1 MKNCGIC
8 RSSDRSATCQT
19 KGSRITPAG
28 FSGYLTLAGVVAAMA
43 IAVLCVDATM
53 AYAADASLPSL
64 SINLAQKDDPDGVVP
79 AIKIVALM
87 TVLSVAPAIL
97 LMMTSFTRILIVL
110 SFVRQALGT
119 MSMPPNQVLVG
130 LSLFLT
136 AFTMSPVIDAL
147 SERAV
152 TPFLAKAITQ
162 EQALGEA
169 AGPVRKFMLAE
180 TRESDIGL
188 FYTISKR
195 DQPKS
200 AKDVPFT
207 VLVPAFMIS
216 ELKTA
221 FQIGFLI
228 YIPFLVIDM
237 VISAILMALGMMM
250 LPPTIVS
257 LPFKLVLFVLVDGW
271 SLIVGSIV
279 KSFHTFG

>member
-1 MKNCGIC
+1 MRNSGTFQSSRGTRLGRLSALAPALLVAGIFAVILTGFFA
-8 RSSDRSATCQT
+8 SAT
-19 KGSRITPAG
+19 A
-28 FSGYLTLAGVVAAMA
+28 F
-43 IAVLCVDATM
+43 
-53 AYAADASLPSL
+53 AADASMPSL
-64 SINLAQKDDPDGVVP
+64 SINLAQKDDPDSVVP
-79 AIKIVALM
+79 AIKIVALL

-136 AFTMSPVIDAL
+136 AFTMSPVIETL
-147 SERAV
+147 EQRAI
-152 TPFLAKAITQ
+152 TPYLAKAITQ
-162 EQALGEA
+162 EQALQA
-169 AGPVRKFMLAE
+169 ASEPLRKFMIGE

-188 FYTISKR
+188 FYSITRKE
-195 DQPKS
+195 QPKS
-200 AKDVPFT
+200 HKDIPLT

-279 KSFHTFG
+279 KSFHSFG

>member
-1 MKNCGIC
+1 MKNCGTF
-8 RSSDRSATCQT
+8 RSSDRNKKWLA
-19 KGSRITPAG
+19 IAG
-28 FSGYLTLAGVVAAMA
+28 GIALLILAGICIGAEFAR
-43 IAVLCVDATM
+43 
-53 AYAADASLPSL
+53 AADASLPSL
-64 SINLAQKDDPDGVVP
+64 NINLAQKDDPDGVVP

-119 MSMPPNQVLVG
+119 MTMPPNQVLVG

-136 AFTMSPVIDAL
+136 AFTMSPVIDIL

-152 TPFLAKAITQ
+152 TPYLAKAITQ

-169 AGPVRKFMLAE
+169 SGPIRKFMLAE

-188 FYTISKR
+188 FYAISKKE
-195 DQPKS
+195 QPKS

-207 VLVPAFMIS
+207 VLIPAFMIS

-271 SLIVGSIV
+271 ALIVGSIV
-279 KSFHTFG
+279 KSFHTYG

>member
-1 MKNCGIC
+1 MKSSETFL
-8 RSSDRSATCQT
+8 SSDRSLT
-19 KGSRITPAG
+19 SRVKALAPAMMMAG
-28 FSGYLTLAGVVAAMA
+28 IFAMALATLAGSVEAF
-43 IAVLCVDATM
+43 
-53 AYAADASLPSL
+53 AADASLPSL
-64 SINLAQKDDPDGVVP
+64 SINLAQKDDPDAVVP
-79 AIKIVALM
+79 AIKIVALL

-119 MSMPPNQVLVG
+119 MTMPPNQVLVG

-136 AFTMSPVIDAL
+136 AFTMSPVIDTL
-147 SERAV
+147 EQRAI
-152 TPFLAKAITQ
+152 TPYLAKAITQ
-162 EQALGEA
+162 DQALNA
-169 AGPVRKFMLAE
+169 ASDPVRKFMIGE
-180 TRESDIGL
+180 TRESDIAL
-188 FYTISKR
+188 FYSITKKEAPQS
-195 DQPKS
+195 PK
-200 AKDVPFT
+200 DIPFT
-207 VLVPAFMIS
+207 ILVPAFMIS

-279 KSFHTFG
+279 KSFHSFG

>member
-1 MKNCGIC
+1 LGRLSALAPALLVAGIFAVILTGFFA
-8 RSSDRSATCQT
+8 SAT
-19 KGSRITPAG
+19 A
-28 FSGYLTLAGVVAAMA
+28 F
-43 IAVLCVDATM
+43 
-53 AYAADASLPSL
+53 AADASMPSL
-64 SINLAQKDDPDGVVP
+64 SINLAQKDDPDSVVP
-79 AIKIVALM
+79 AIKIVALL

-136 AFTMSPVIDAL
+136 AFTMSPVIETL
-147 SERAV
+147 EQRAI
-152 TPFLAKAITQ
+152 TPYLAKAITQ
-162 EQALGEA
+162 EQALQA
-169 AGPVRKFMLAE
+169 ASEPLRKFMIGE

-188 FYTISKR
+188 FYSITRKE
-195 DQPKS
+195 QPKS
-200 AKDVPFT
+200 HKDIPLT

-279 KSFHTFG
+279 KSFHSFG

>member
-1 MKNCGIC
+1 M
-8 RSSDRSATCQT
+8 RSYATFRSFDRLT
-19 KGSRITPAG
+19 KFCSMT
-28 FSGYLTLAGVVAAMA
+28 TA
-43 IAVLCVDATM
+43 IAIAFAVFAVFFSSVAS
-53 AYAADASLPSL
+53 AADSAFPSL
-64 SINLAQKDDPDGVVP
+64 SINLAQGDGPDSVVP
-79 AIKIVALM
+79 AIKIVALL

-119 MSMPPNQVLVG
+119 MQMPPNQVLVG

-136 AFTMSPVIDAL
+136 AFTMSPVIDIL
-147 SERAV
+147 NERAV
-152 TPFLAKAITQ
+152 TPYLAKAITQ
-162 EQALGEA
+162 DQALSEIA
-169 AGPVRKFMLAE
+169 APVKKFMLAE

-188 FYTISKR
+188 FYTISKKPR
-195 DQPKS
+195 PNS
-200 AKDVPFT
+200 ADEVPFT
-207 VLVPAFMIS
+207 VLIPSFMIS

-221 FQIGFLI
+221 FQIGFMI

-279 KSFHTFG
+279 KSFQSLG